1 MKYPFLISSL
11 LCALLSFQAFASVKT
26 EQLVTD
32 FTKFNTKF
40 VKGENL
46 VSKTVFTEEGH
57 SVLEFKYTNCKQG
70 NYHLEFWVCPAKHK
84 DGTFEEFSIQVN
96 NVPQKFKIKPTKADW
111 QSFGL
116 NEGQSVAFKS
126 GENTIKVVSEGT
138 AVPNI
143 DFIEV
148 SPINKPIKI
157 KDSSYKEFRTK
168 IAAEKSE
175 QKLDLQSSS
184 SISEEKTLYD
194 FIAAKNVEFKYSFN
208 KSYYL
213 DKNEWF
219 NIAIEG
225 VDDYEAILY
234 FFKDS
239 DPVNYS
245 WAAYPDDQGNAS
257 LDIKIEESGYYTI
270 LLKPLWNTYGGFCNV
285 VINDDEYFDN
295 VPVSGNSLIFG
306 HTPNQ
311 EYNSFTYTYSGDPMI
326 WIEEVTPSENSS
338 GDTTRIE
345 SFNDDG
351 DEDGDFDWG
360 LNSRVRRKYNSKI
373 QRSKIFLTSYS
384 SSDPVGR
391 CDLYL
396 NCKTTDS
403 YVLDYFKY
411 LNSNDAI
418 TSSKATTDYNCI
430 SWSGGVTSYW
440 EWPLSEDSQYYSYDE
455 LEAFDNFYYAHG
467 LTRENADSSNALVA
481 LWAFVDASG
490 NREYTHA
497 SIRNG
502 DGKLHGYSW
511 ESKAGSLERIFHP
524 KYALRGNNED
534 EGYGQIVE
542 YYKIHVRTESSIQD
556 IQTTNLPCPEIVE
569 VNYDSEEQLKLK
581 ELINNIDK
589 RTRQEFESLYA
600 KFSDKVKGS
609 IHSNPKFII
618 DCPEFK
624 ELMGYYSIHPE
635 CKFIVFDLLG
645 GNELP
650 AMLVFNNLENSDNRL
665 NAIRETALKKS
676 KAVDQKNIYY
686 PIQSNMMINAKEY
699 LKGVSAAVY
708 KTNEST
714 DCDFTV
720 NIEGGQILLEYSG
733 QISDS
738 ISVEIYDQYG
748 NLIRTYNDIL
758 PESHNKY
765 RISDIV
771 THCNGI
777 TILKISTPDKVFSK
791 KINL

>member
-1 MKYPFLISSL
+1 MKYSFLISTL
-11 LCALLSFQAFASVKT
+11 LYALLSFQAISSVKT
-26 EQLVTD
+26 EKLVTD
-32 FTKFNTKF
+32 FTKFNTKL

-46 VSKTVFTEEGH
+46 ASKTVFTEDGH
-57 SVLEFKYTNCKQG
+57 TVLEFKYTDCKPG
-70 NYHLEFWVCPAKHK
+70 NYHLEFWLCPAKHK

-96 NVPQKFKIKPTKADW
+96 NVPQEFKIKPTKADW
-111 QSFGL
+111 QSLGL

-168 IAAEKSE
+168 IAAEKSK

-194 FIAAKNVEFKYSFN
+194 FTAAKNVEFKYSFN

-213 DKNEWF
+213 DKNNWF
-219 NIAIEG
+219 NITIEG

-311 EYNSFTYTYSGDPMI
+311 EYNS
-326 WIEEVTPSENSS
+326 
-338 GDTTRIE
+338 
-345 SFNDDG
+345 
-351 DEDGDFDWG
+351 
-360 LNSRVRRKYNSKI
+360 
-373 QRSKIFLTSYS
+373 
-384 SSDPVGR
+384 
-391 CDLYL
+391 
-396 NCKTTDS
+396 
-403 YVLDYFKY
+403 
-411 LNSNDAI
+411 NDAI
-418 TSSKATTDYNCI
+418 TSSKASTIYNCI
-430 SWSGGVTSYW
+430 SWSGGITSYW
-440 EWPLSEDSQYYSYDE
+440 EWPPSEDSQYYSYDE

-467 LTRENADSSNALVA
+467 LTRENANSSNALVA
-481 LWAFVDASG
+481 LWAYVDASG
-490 NREYTHA
+490 NRDYSHA

-502 DGKLHGYSW
+502 DGKFHGYSW
-511 ESKAGSLERIFHP
+511 ESKPGPLERIFHP
-524 KYALRGNNED
+524 KYALRGNNKD

-542 YYKIHVRTESSIQD
+542 YYRLKDNAINSIQD
-556 IQTTNLPCPEIVE
+556 IQATTLANPEPVKID
-569 VNYDSEEQLKLK
+569 YDSEEQLKLK
-581 ELINNIDK
+581 GLIDNIDK
-589 RTRQEFESLYA
+589 RTKQEFEALYV
-600 KFSDKVKGS
+600 KFYENVKGS
-609 IHSNPKFII
+609 KHSNPKFLI

-624 ELMGYYSIHPE
+624 ELMAYYSIHPE
-635 CKFIVFDLLG
+635 CRFIVFDLLG

-650 AMLVFNNLENSDNRL
+650 AILVFNNLENSDNRL
-665 NAIRETALKKS
+665 NAIRENTSNKAKS
-676 KAVDQKNIYY
+676 VNQKSTYY

-699 LKGVSAAVY
+699 LKDVTVAAY

-714 DCDFTV
+714 ECNFTV
-720 NIEGGQILLEYSG
+720 NVEGGQILLEYSG
-733 QISDS
+733 QINEP

-748 NLIRTYNDIL
+748 NLIRTCNNIL